1 MLDLTKNGTMT
12 KQERTENKENIGVKN
27 DLSRGQKEKPVLK
40 EKFALQN
47 RNGNDGKIS
56 ETKVQGEVKNLQ
68 STRILKSNT
77 AIKSE
82 ESALKPE
89 KRPVLKPRNDDVPRV
104 PWSTPV
110 VKATAKKSYAKSIT
124 IPEQVPDLS
133 ARIAT
138 PPIAKKVPVET
149 GTVPAKDRVS
159 IIEKRK
165 EASKEQERN
174 EYLMSVMNG
183 KYSFQNSD
191 GSPALQTRSIPV
203 SRISADPNIIINSPQ
218 RFEERRYNEIR
229 PDIRGF
235 NPVFSGSPQL
245 FAVLDNSGREEQ
257 CWPRDEFRVTENNVR
272 YASATGLKIV

>member
-1 MLDLTKNGTMT
+1 MT

-27 DLSRGQKEKPVLK
+27 DLPRGQKEKPVLK

-56 ETKVQGEVKNLQ
+56 ETKVLGEVKNLQ

-77 AIKSE
+77 PIKSE

-104 PWSTPV
+104 PRSTPV

-133 ARIAT
+133 AKIAT

-149 GTVPAKDRVS
+149 GTVPAKAEFLLS
-159 IIEKRK
+159 RK
-165 EASKEQERN
+165 GRRLPRN
-174 EYLMSVMNG
+174 RNGMS
-183 KYSFQNSD
+183 
-191 GSPALQTRSIPV
+191 T
-203 SRISADPNIIINSPQ
+203 
-218 RFEERRYNEIR
+218 
-229 PDIRGF
+229 
-235 NPVFSGSPQL
+235 
-245 FAVLDNSGREEQ
+245 
-257 CWPRDEFRVTENNVR
+257 
-272 YASATGLKIV
+272 

>member
-1 MLDLTKNGTMT
+1 MT

-27 DLSRGQKEKPVLK
+27 DLPRGQKEKPILK

-47 RNGNDGKIS
+47 RNGNDGIS
-56 ETKVQGEVKNLQ
+56 ETKVLGEVKNLQ
-68 STRILKSNT
+68 RTRILKSNT
-77 AIKSE
+77 PIKSE
-82 ESALKPE
+82 ESALQPE

-104 PWSTPV
+104 PRSTPV

-149 GTVPAKDRVS
+149 GTVSSKAEWVHPDRVS

-174 EYLMSVMNG
+174 EYLKSVRNG

-203 SRISADPNIIINSPQ
+203 SRISAEPNIIINSPQ
-218 RFEERRYNEIR
+218 RFEERRYNEIM

-235 NPVFSGSPQL
+235 NPVFSGPPQL